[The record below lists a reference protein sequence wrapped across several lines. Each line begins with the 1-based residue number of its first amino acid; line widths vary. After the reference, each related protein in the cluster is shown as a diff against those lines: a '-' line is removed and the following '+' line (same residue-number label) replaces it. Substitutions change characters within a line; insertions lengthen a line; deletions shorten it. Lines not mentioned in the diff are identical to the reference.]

1 MSYLR
6 LGHFVNTRTLLKI
19 REGEATMDPIKE
31 GNIIFQE
38 ILNKLSNKEVTRSIE
53 DLEILLNGL
62 MFDAKGLII
71 LDFMDSGN
79 WDMID
84 GFNIDKNTNTVHIHW
99 HDFRSKNNEYDMVR
113 LVFPAELYSL
123 FFHFQSIK
131 IIEFS
136 SFPAFLIQGY
146 ALSDKEVKKYLSVN
160 VEEFVLEDKNNFS
173 KDAYRKINGRW
184 QTIKV
189 LNTPIHSM
197 LIIPKNCNLSVGDSK
212 EILFEFNLDQCLKR
226 TEAVKEEVEII
237 DEFDVDQI
245 CEKANTLRRI
255 LENSLKIE
263 LCYRDITIN
272 KGYSQL
278 LLGDLIAKV
287 KNFYDDKF
295 QVIFGK
301 MVSLSNELSHDSG
314 KPITRAKVYLL
325 YTLVFLYIEFLKSTI
340 KLYPHG
346 QLE

>member
-1 MSYLR
+1 
-6 LGHFVNTRTLLKI
+6 
-19 REGEATMDPIKE
+19 MDPITD
-31 GNIIFQE
+31 GNIIFQN
-38 ILNKLSNKEVTRSIE
+38 ILKELSNKKVTRSIE

-62 MFDAKGLII
+62 KVDAKGKII

-79 WDMID
+79 WDMIA
-84 GFNIDKNTNTVHIHW
+84 GFNIDKKSNTVQIHW
-99 HDFRSKNNEYDMVR
+99 HDFRGKNNEDDMVR

-131 IIEFS
+131 IIESS

-146 ALSDKEVKKYLSVN
+146 ALSDKEVRKYLSTDA
-160 VEEFVLEDKNNFS
+160 EEFELEDKNNFS
-173 KDAYRKINGRW
+173 KNAYRKINGRW
-184 QTIKV
+184 QAIKV

-197 LIIPKNCNLSVGDSK
+197 LILPKNSGLDVSHSK
-212 EILFEFNLDQCLKR
+212 EILFAFNLDECLKR
-226 TEAVKEEVEII
+226 LEAIKEEVENI
-237 DEFDVDQI
+237 DDSDVDQI

-255 LENSLKIE
+255 FENSLKIE
-263 LCYRDITIN
+263 LCYRNITMN

-287 KNFYDDKF
+287 KSFYDDKF
-295 QVIFGK
+295 QVIFSK

-314 KPITRAKVYLL
+314 KPINRAKVYLL
-325 YTLVFLYIEFLKSTI
+325 YAMVLLYIEFLKSTI

-346 QLE
+346 H